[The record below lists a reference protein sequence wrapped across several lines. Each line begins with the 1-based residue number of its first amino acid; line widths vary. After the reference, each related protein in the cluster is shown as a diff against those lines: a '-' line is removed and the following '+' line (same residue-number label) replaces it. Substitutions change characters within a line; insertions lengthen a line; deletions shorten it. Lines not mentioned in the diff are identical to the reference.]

1 MSKLYREF
9 SAQAAI
15 DAEYNASQSVP
26 DFAAFGRHYAESS
39 AEARR
44 TLPCT
49 LDIPYGPTLDET
61 LDIFPADRPNAPV
74 FIFLHGGYWRSL
86 TSKEFSFVATG
97 LRQLGIATV
106 VVNYSLCPKVSID
119 EITRQVRAA
128 SAWVLKN
135 IAGHG
140 GDPARVAVGGHSAGG
155 HLSAMCLH
163 TDWDGEYGLPRNPFL
178 GGVLVSGIY
187 DLRPIRYSYL
197 QPMLQIDEA
206 VVQRSPLF
214 SARPS
219 TTPLLIT
226 WGERE
231 TAEFAR
237 QSTAYHEAWTAA
249 GNQSSLTP
257 QVDAHHFSVIDGFA
271 DPRSPMCLWIAQAL
285 AVAPLP

>member
-1 MSKLYREF
+1 MTKLYRDF
-9 SAQAAI
+9 TTQAAI
-15 DAEYNASQSVP
+15 DAEYNAAQSVP
-26 DFAAFGRHYAESS
+26 DYAAFGQHYAETS

-61 LDIFPADRPNAPV
+61 LDIFPAERPDAPV
-74 FIFLHGGYWRSL
+74 FIFLHGGYWRAL
-86 TSKEFSFVATG
+86 TSKEFSFVALG
-97 LRQLGIATV
+97 LRQLGITTV

-140 GDPARVAVGGHSAGG
+140 GDPARVSIGGHSAGG
-155 HLSAMCLH
+155 HLSAMCVQ
-163 TDWDGEYGLPRNPFL
+163 TDWAGEYGLPRDPFV

-197 QPMLQIDEA
+197 QPALQIDEEL
-206 VVQRSPLF
+206 VQRSPLF
-214 SARPS
+214 GVRTSA
-219 TTPLLIT
+219 TPLLIT
-226 WGERE
+226 WGAQE

-237 QSTAYHEAWTAA
+237 QSTSYHAAWTGA
-249 GNQSSLTP
+249 GNS
-257 QVDAHHFSVIDGFA
+257 A
-271 DPRSPMCLWIAQAL
+271 
-285 AVAPLP
+285 

>member
-1 MSKLYREF
+1 MTKLYRDF
-9 SAQAAI
+9 TTQAAI
-15 DAEYNASQSVP
+15 DAEYNAAQSVP
-26 DFAAFGRHYAESS
+26 DYAAFGQHYAETS

-61 LDIFPADRPNAPV
+61 LDIFPAERPDAPV
-74 FIFLHGGYWRSL
+74 FIFLHGGYWRAL
-86 TSKEFSFVATG
+86 TSKEFSFVALG
-97 LRQLGIATV
+97 LRQLGITTV

-140 GDPARVAVGGHSAGG
+140 GDPARVSIGGHSAGG
-155 HLSAMCLH
+155 HLSAMCVQ
-163 TDWDGEYGLPRNPFL
+163 TDWAGEYGLPRDPFV

-197 QPMLQIDEA
+197 QPALQIDEGL
-206 VVQRSPLF
+206 VQRSPLF
-214 SARPS
+214 GVRTSA
-219 TTPLLIT
+219 TPLLIT
-226 WGERE
+226 WGAQE

-237 QSTAYHEAWTAA
+237 QSTSYHAAWTGA
-249 GNQSSLTP
+249 GNSASLIP
-257 QVDAHHFSVIDGFA
+257 QVDTNHFSVIHGFA
-271 DPRSPMCLWIAQAL
+271 DPRSAVCMWLAQVL
-285 AVAPLP
+285 GVAPLH